1 MSLPN
6 VSYFKPLLTKWGVT
20 DAEWECTILRMFRD
34 DTYVREYNGFVV
46 QSVKAN
52 VLGAIV
58 PPVILST
65 RKARAKGRWV
75 QKPGISLTDDR
86 PNYFRSLA
94 TYGDLFFETPL
105 GHHKEFKPVKGR
117 GAGYAGQFIILWEC
131 DSYLSHGKHP
141 RCADVSAHMFF
152 NSLATAYALIEEA
165 QSRGDHVT
173 LLVAPGEVD
182 TMTYAHSK
190 PANRRAPKVPV
201 TYVAPSDKVQR
212 KIEWS
217 SNMNRFVGNTFEIS
231 AVAGKVYELNIP
243 GITDYSWA
251 DPWLEP
257 IGGGQQHAKA
267 PRFKVGDTVRV
278 KAGAHRDFIDDSD
291 YTYKLDD
298 VFSDGFIMPGIWTWP
313 HEYAPEGQF
322 TEEWLRIRAEAF
334 HHITL
339 KKNYSHPNL
348 SKYYFWR
355 DSTDYDEI
363 LNELLELYWAGHS
376 EFAWTMIPIAAV
388 EAIMKGVPTLDKRGS
403 FILLTAFQNMEWFWP
418 AYQYLRRLSKK
429 YDVYIMDVG
438 EHDWSLVFR
447 REDTFKLNGK
457 PYIKY
462 MNISNLVNITISQFG
477 MSTFSELD
485 VNVERVAQGNV
496 VLETK
501 TTINLNDGDRI
512 KTYSSNDYPTIAD
525 LVKAIQTD
533 FKELHVERLTVAKYK
548 TKELVEVH
556 RNFSF
561 ADGIAVLTGYDVE
574 NFTYK
579 LLKVMGG
586 KINGVSVV

>member
-1 MSLPN
+1 
-6 VSYFKPLLTKWGVT
+6 
-20 DAEWECTILRMFRD
+20 
-34 DTYVREYNGFVV
+34 
-46 QSVKAN
+46 
-52 VLGAIV
+52 
-58 PPVILST
+58 
-65 RKARAKGRWV
+65 
-75 QKPGISLTDDR
+75 
-86 PNYFRSLA
+86 
-94 TYGDLFFETPL
+94 
-105 GHHKEFKPVKGR
+105 
-117 GAGYAGQFIILWEC
+117 
-131 DSYLSHGKHP
+131 
-141 RCADVSAHMFF
+141 
-152 NSLATAYALIEEA
+152 
-165 QSRGDHVT
+165 
-173 LLVAPGEVD
+173 
-182 TMTYAHSK
+182 
-190 PANRRAPKVPV
+190 
-201 TYVAPSDKVQR
+201 
-212 KIEWS
+212 
-217 SNMNRFVGNTFEIS
+217 
-231 AVAGKVYELNIP
+231 
-243 GITDYSWA
+243 
-251 DPWLEP
+251 
-257 IGGGQQHAKA
+257 
-267 PRFKVGDTVRV
+267 
-278 KAGAHRDFIDDSD
+278 
-291 YTYKLDD
+291 
-298 VFSDGFIMPGIWTWP
+298 
-313 HEYAPEGQF
+313 
-322 TEEWLRIRAEAF
+322 
-334 HHITL
+334 
-339 KKNYSHPNL
+339 
-348 SKYYFWR
+348 
-355 DSTDYDEI
+355 
-363 LNELLELYWAGHS
+363 
-376 EFAWTMIPIAAV
+376 
-388 EAIMKGVPTLDKRGS
+388 
-403 FILLTAFQNMEWFWP
+403 MEWFWP